1 MDLAR
6 IRADTPGAEGQ
17 SFLYSAG
24 SSLMPTPV
32 VDAMV
37 DYLRL

>member
-6 IRADTPGAEGQ
+6 IRADTPAAEGQ

-32 VDAMV
+32 VEAMI
-37 DYLRL
+37 